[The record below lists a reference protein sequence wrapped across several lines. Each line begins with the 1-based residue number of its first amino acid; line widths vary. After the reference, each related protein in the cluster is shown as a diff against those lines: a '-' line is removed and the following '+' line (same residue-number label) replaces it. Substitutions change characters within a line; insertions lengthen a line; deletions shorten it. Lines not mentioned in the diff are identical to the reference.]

1 MPELP
6 EVERV
11 AQTLT
16 PVVVGRAVA
25 AVDLYRPDVVR
36 GTTDAAA
43 LLEGA
48 TIGRIE
54 RRGKQLAMIGGRGD
68 GEMPIGVGS
77 ASERSPCVCIHLG
90 MSGSLRYFPPSVAN
104 PPTDRHCHLFW
115 RFEGGGCMVFRDPR
129 RFGGIWTFANMQQ
142 LHEQRWRHLGPD
154 ALVIK
159 PAELF
164 ERLTGTSRC
173 TKTAL
178 LDQHLVAG
186 LGNIYVDELLFACG
200 VHPQMP
206 ARRTT
211 RDDAAAMVR
220 RLRRLLN
227 QAIEKG
233 GSTLRDYIDGNGY
246 AGGFQDLHKVYGRGG
261 APCQRCG
268 RALQLIRLA
277 QRATV
282 FCPRCQP
289 LRRKSKRTANVA

>member
-11 AQTLT
+11 AQTLA
-16 PVVVGRAVA
+16 PAVVGRVVGT
-25 AVDLYRPDVVR
+25 VDLYRRDVVR
-36 GTTDAAA
+36 GTTEQAA
-43 LLEGA
+43 LLEGS
-48 TIGRIE
+48 RIE
-54 RRGKQLAMIGGRGD
+54 RIARYGKQLAIFKA
-68 GEMPIGVGS
+68 GENDQSPVG
-77 ASERSPCVCIHLG
+77 ASSDTERSPCVCIHLG
-90 MSGSLRYFPPSVAN
+90 MTGSLRYFPPSVAD

-115 RFEGGGCMVFRDPR
+115 WFEGGGCVVFRDPR
-129 RFGGIWTFANMQQ
+129 RFGGIWTFASMQQ
-142 LHEQRWRHLGPD
+142 LYEQRWRHLGPD

-173 TKTAL
+173 IKAAL

-220 RLRRLLN
+220 RLRRLLK
-227 QAIEKG
+227 QAIAKG
-233 GSTLRDYIDGNGY
+233 GSTFRNYVDGNGY
-246 AGGFQDLHKVYGRGG
+246 AGGFQDRHKVYGRGG
-261 APCQRCG
+261 GPCQRCG
-268 RALQLIRLA
+268 RPLQLIRLA

-282 FCPRCQP
+282 FCRRCQP
-289 LRRKSKRTANVA
+289 LR